1 MGRDQMRIAIVI
13 FMGLLVSAC
22 NSSSSGKWHKASSS
36 EQSQLQ
42 RAQAICK
49 GRSAETQVAA
59 GRLWI
64 MGAIE
69 ADSTFKACMAEQGY
83 VQ

>member
-1 MGRDQMRIAIVI
+1 MRIAILIV
-13 FMGLLVSAC
+13 MGLLVSAC
-22 NSSSSGKWHKASSS
+22 NNSSSGKWHKASST
-36 EQSQLQ
+36 EQSQLE
-42 RAQAICK
+42 RSKAICK

-64 MGAIE
+64 MGAVASE
-69 ADSTFKACMAEQGY
+69 STFKACMAEQGF